1 MICYGAT
8 VLDLVEDLVDA
19 YAEVFSA
26 PPWNEDEETIQRFHY
41 RLCNDTDRPG
51 FRAVLAQS
59 RTGID
64 GFALAYLTPERLPD
78 TRTHA
83 KVASQLGPDRV
94 TNLLTGALELDE
106 LAVRRHARP
115 HGTGRHL
122 LSELAGDAPEGRAW
136 VAMSRRAE
144 DAVASYRRLGWR
156 EVEPLPGEENEM
168 LVFLSPGHPGVAGAA
183 A

>member
-64 GFALAYLTPERLPD
+64 GFAIAWLTPDRLPD
-78 TRTHA
+78 TRTYA
-83 KVASQLGPDRV
+83 KVASQLGSDRV
-94 TNLLTGALELDE
+94 RGLLAGALQLDE

-115 HGTGRHL
+115 QGTGRTL
-122 LSELAGDAPEGRAW
+122 LTELTEDAPDGRAW

-156 EVEPLPGEENEM
+156 EVEPLPGEENGV
-168 LVFLSPGHPGVAGAA
+168 LVFLAPGHPGVERGAA
-183 A
+183 